1 MQLIKLAWRSI
12 WRNRRRTIITLA
24 SMVLGL
30 VIAVFFIAFAEGVYT
45 KMTDSAVRMLGGH
58 VTLEHPGY
66 RDAPAVDMTVGNL
79 AEVRKRIEVLPEVE
93 RTKVLV
99 LGQGV
104 AKSGGGAVGVA
115 VIGVEPSAEKGSSPM
130 HQKIIAGEYLAD
142 SDKRKVIIGSQLAKQ
157 LKLGKLKDGIKAAER
172 VRPWIEYSKI
182 PFEKMV
188 EEARMRL
195 AVGKKMVIAT
205 TNING
210 DMVEELLRVKGIF
223 SVGAVEIDGYMIQVP
238 VDTARRIYG
247 MQPGEATQL
256 GVVVSNPDT
265 QAQVLAKVRQ
275 MASREKVSVLP
286 WDEVMPDLAAY
297 IEVDGGSN
305 LVFQGILIFLLM
317 FVIFNTLLMSVLERR
332 REFAV
337 LLALGTPANKLRLQI
352 VVETVFI
359 ALIGCTLGLLAGFG
373 VTYPLTESGID
384 ISGMYEEGVSV
395 SGYAIEPIVYPWLSW
410 ELFAWL
416 GGLVFAATMVLSLYP
431 MRKAAQIEVADLLRG
446 GQ

>member
-12 WRNRRRTIITLA
+12 WRNRRRTIITIV

-30 VIAVFFIAFAEGVYT
+30 LIAFFFIAFAEGTYS
-45 KMTDSAVRMLGGH
+45 KMTDNAVRMLGGH
-58 VTLEHPGY
+58 VTLEHPEY
-66 RDAPAVDMTVGNL
+66 RDAPAVDMTVGGL
-79 AEVRKRIEVLPEVE
+79 AEMRRRIEKLPEVE

-115 VIGVEPSAEKGSSPM
+115 VVGVEPSAEKGSSPM
-130 HQKIIAGEYLAD
+130 HKKIIAGEYLDDAD
-142 SDKRKVIIGSQLAKQ
+142 QRKVIIGSQLAKQ
-157 LKLGKLKDGIKAAER
+157 LKLGKRKDAVKLAEKI
-172 VRPWIEYSKI
+172 RPWIEYSRI
-182 PFEKMV
+182 PLEEVV
-188 EEARMRL
+188 EDARMRL

-223 SVGAVEIDGYMIQVP
+223 SVGAVEIDGYMIQIP

-247 MQPGEATQL
+247 MQAGEATQL
-256 GVVVSNPDT
+256 GVVVRDPDT
-265 QAQVLAKVRQ
+265 QDQVLAKVRQ

-305 LVFQGILIFLLM
+305 FVFQGILIFLIM

-337 LLALGTPANKLRLQI
+337 LLALGTPPGKLKLQI

-359 ALIGCTLGLLAGFG
+359 ALIGCVLGLLAGWG
-373 VTYPLTESGID
+373 VTYPLAKSGID
-384 ISGMYEEGVSV
+384 ISAMYEEGVSI
-395 SGYAIEPIVYPWLSW
+395 SGYAIDPIIYPWMSW
-410 ELFAWL
+410 ELAAWL
-416 GGLVFAATMVLSLYP
+416 GGLVFAATMLLSLYP

>member
-12 WRNRRRTIITLA
+12 WRNRRRTIITLV
-24 SMVLGL
+24 SMILGL
-30 VIAVFFIAFAEGVYT
+30 VIAFFFIAFAEGMYS
-45 KMTDSAVRMLGGH
+45 KLTDSAVRMLGGH
-58 VTLEHPGY
+58 VTLENPDY
-66 RDAPAVDMTVGNL
+66 QEAPAVDLTIGGL
-79 AEVRKRIEVLPEVE
+79 EEIRERIEKLPEVE

-130 HQKIIAGEYLAD
+130 HQKVIAGDYLED
-142 SDKRKVIIGSQLAKQ
+142 SDRRKVIIGSQLAKQ
-157 LKLGKLKDGIKAAER
+157 LKLGKQKDAIKLASRLK
-172 VRPWIEYSKI
+172 PWIEYSKI
-182 PFEKMV
+182 PFEKV
-188 EEARMRL
+188 VGDVRMRL

-205 TNING
+205 TNVHG

-223 SVGAVEIDGYMIQVP
+223 QVGAVEIDGYMIQVP

-247 MQPGEATQL
+247 MQAGEATQL
-256 GVVVSNPDT
+256 GVVVRNPDT
-265 QAQVLAKVRQ
+265 QDQVLAKVRQ

-305 LVFQGILIFLLM
+305 IVFQGILIFLIM

-337 LLALGTPANKLRLQI
+337 LLALGTPAGKLRLQI
-352 VVETVFI
+352 VVETLFI
-359 ALIGCTLGLLAGFG
+359 ALIGCILGLLGGWAL
-373 VTYPLTESGID
+373 TYPLTKSGID
-384 ISGMYEEGVSV
+384 ISAMYEEGVSI
-395 SGYAIEPIVYPWLSW
+395 SGYAVEPIVYPWMSW

-416 GGLVFAATMVLSLYP
+416 GGLVFAATMILSLYP
-431 MRKAAQIEVADLLRG
+431 MRKATQIEVADLLRG